1 MTKFILHG
9 GFTREANDLNDS
21 FFRELLNGVPDNSTI
36 LFVYFA
42 SRTEEEIPI
51 KSEILIKKCT
61 DATLAK
67 NLKFKIATEEGF
79 LKEIKGARVIFLSG
93 GSTSK
98 LLKTLRLYP
107 DLTPFLEGKTIAG
120 SSAGAYALAAV
131 GASHSD
137 ESVREGLGIVPLRV
151 ICHFES
157 EKLPPS
163 QASVKVLINTMTNL
177 ELVTLKDFE
186 WKAFSF

>member
-36 LFVYFA
+36 LLVYFA
-42 SRTEEEIPI
+42 SRTEEGALE

-67 NLKFKIATEEGF
+67 NLKFTIATEEGF
-79 LKEIKGARVIFLSG
+79 LKEIKEARVVFFSG
-93 GSTSK
+93 GSTNK

-107 DLTPFLEGKTIAG
+107 DLTPFLEEKTVAG
-120 SSAGAYALAAV
+120 SSAGAYALAVV

-137 ESVREGLGIVPLRV
+137 ESVREGLGLVPLRV

-163 QASVKVLINTMTNL
+163 QASVKVLMNTMTNL

>member
-9 GFTREANDLNDS
+9 GFTTEANDLNDS
-21 FFRELLNGVPDNSTI
+21 FFRELLHGVTDNSTI

-42 SRTEEEIPI
+42 SRTEEEIPT
-51 KSEILIKKCT
+51 KFEVHIKKCT

-67 NLKFKIATEEGF
+67 NLKFKIATLENF
-79 LKEIKGARVIFLSG
+79 LEEIKEARVVFFNG
-93 GSTSK
+93 GSTNK
-98 LLKTLRLYP
+98 LLKILRLYP
-107 DLTPFLEGKTIAG
+107 NLTSFLEGKTVAG
-120 SSAGAYALAAV
+120 SSAGAYALAVV

-137 ESVREGLGIVPLRV
+137 ESVREGLGLVPLRV
-151 ICHFES
+151 ICHSES

-163 QASVKVLINTMTNL
+163 EASVKVLMNTMTNL

-186 WKAFSF
+186 WKVFSS